1 MEIHPQA
8 TQKEACEDSGEDAK
22 GRKGTV
28 ESPVE
33 ADCREARQAQ
43 PRGSESPGRK
53 PVRPEAQK
61 DGPDWGP
68 SFWFCVRLHGRHLS
82 PGTSADPP
90 EPSRPIP

>member
-1 MEIHPQA
+1 MRTAE
-8 TQKEACEDSGEDAK
+8 KMLK
-22 GRKGTV
+22 V
-28 ESPVE
+28 EKAQWRVPVE
-33 ADCREARQAQ
+33 ADCRQARQAQ

-68 SFWFCVRLHGRHLS
+68 SFWFCVRPHGRHLS